1 MAQCKWCGK
10 SGFLFPVNQHGI
22 CSNCETVINMEI
34 QSRIRILFDSL
45 KIVGET
51 KNIDT
56 FISRVDLIIQ
66 HSEALMKYEKK
77 GIPTTDRPPSKSP
90 PSEIFNAFQSKRD
103 TLIVEKLDAEY
114 ISLIKSLELPSVS
127 AKKKVNDLNKLL
139 LKSMEIKPKLKN
151 SAIISN
157 LENKIKRQINN
168 IQFNSLLEEA
178 QKAEF
183 KNNKKSALS
192 KYYEA
197 LYFLEHDIVDD
208 SLQNEQIS
216 KLKTKIIELG
226 GELKV

>member
-10 SGFLFPVNQHGI
+10 SGFLFSVNKNGI
-22 CSNCETVINMEI
+22 CPNCENFINIDI
-34 QSRIRILFDSL
+34 QNRIRILFDSL
-45 KIVGET
+45 KLVKDT

-56 FISRVDLIIQ
+56 FISRLDLIIQ
-66 HSEALMKYEKK
+66 HSKELMKYEEK

-90 PSEIFNAFQSKRD
+90 PSEIFNAFQPKRD
-103 TLIVEKLDAEY
+103 TFIVEKLDAEY
-114 ISLIKSLELPSVS
+114 ISLINSLELPSVS
-127 AKKKVNDLNKLL
+127 AKKKVNDLNKML
-139 LKSMEIKPKLKN
+139 LKSMEIKSKLN
-151 SAIISN
+151 NPAVLN
-157 LENKIKRQINN
+157 NFENKIQMQINN

-197 LYFLEHDIVDD
+197 LYFLQHDIVDD